1 MATRIGPG
9 HRTMAAP
16 ILRHPR
22 TRIVRFGSNSP
33 NRLAA
38 TTMALPAVSAV
49 ITTTLIPIANGTP
62 MVWK

>member
-1 MATRIGPG
+1 
-9 HRTMAAP
+9 MAAP
-16 ILRHPR
+16 IFRHPR

-38 TTMALPAVSAV
+38 TTIALPAVSAV